1 MFRTQLS
8 LWMQSVNILC
18 HGMYF
23 GLINCKD
30 ACKSGRHLASDQGI
44 MVDVAKSR
52 IPSRCTPAESF
63 WQHVAMHC
71 HDSELYL
78 VD

>member
-1 MFRTQLS
+1 MSWTQLS

-30 ACKSGRHLASDQGI
+30 ACKSGRHLASDQRI
-44 MVDVAKSR
+44 IVDVAISR
-52 IPSRCTPAESF
+52 IPIWCTPAESS
-63 WQHVAMHC
+63 WQHMDMHR
-71 HDSELYL
+71 HDSERYL